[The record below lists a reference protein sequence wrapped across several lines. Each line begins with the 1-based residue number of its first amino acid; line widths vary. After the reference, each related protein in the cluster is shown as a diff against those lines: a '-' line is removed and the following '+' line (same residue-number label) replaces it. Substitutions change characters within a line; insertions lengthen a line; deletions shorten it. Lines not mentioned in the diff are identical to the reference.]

1 MKCTKWAASRWRGPC
16 LTAAAAFLLSLTS
29 VSLSAT
35 PVSGVANI
43 NGTVTVGTAGVD
55 FFNNVGVANVFNA
68 APSTGSYAGL
78 TGGTIDNLTGPT
90 ATGPVSI
97 PSFATFTVPTGTI
110 FFDLTNIFAGVG
122 TAANCGN
129 NSVGSVC
136 TPTNSP
142 FTLTQTQ
149 TGVTVT
155 LSLSGIAYSGTA
167 ATGSSPTGALF
178 TAQITVPGTITQVLS
193 QVASNTLPV
202 QTYSASFTSTP
213 TAVPEPATF
222 GLIGTALLGVGLL
235 KFRKVRG

>member
-90 ATGPVSI
+90 VTGPISI

-136 TPTNSP
+136 TPTNSRRRRP
-142 FTLTQTQ
+142 A
-149 TGVTVT
+149 
-155 LSLSGIAYSGTA
+155 SLSRSLSRELHTA
-167 ATGSSPTGALF
+167 AQPQQAPARLARSSPL
-178 TAQITVPGTITQVLS
+178 
-193 QVASNTLPV
+193 
-202 QTYSASFTSTP
+202 
-213 TAVPEPATF
+213 
-222 GLIGTALLGVGLL
+222 
-235 KFRKVRG
+235 R